1 MPIKRGVARRAVRF
15 AAPSVYEVVRNA
27 GAYYAFMVYEASM
40 SEPRDHN
47 ATATPRSDAGSTPP
61 AATDS
66 PSTPNSP
73 GEAKSGVPH
82 EVGGRAGP
90 EPTRYGDW
98 EKNGRCI
105 DF

>member
-1 MPIKRGVARRAVRF
+1 MPIKRGVTHRVARL
-15 AAPSVYEVVRNA
+15 AAPCVCEVVRNA
-27 GAYYAFMVYEASM
+27 GAYYAFVVYEASM
-40 SEPRDHN
+40 SEQRDHN
-47 ATATPRSDAGSTPP
+47 ATSTPRSDAAGTPP
-61 AATDS
+61 AAPDS
-66 PSTPNSP
+66 ASAPNSP
-73 GEAKSGVPH
+73 GETKPSVPH